1 MNRRKALAP
10 GKGLEKS
17 GNMYTQLPTGLEA
30 CPGPSHHLIERP
42 TLQTFQ
48 LQPQPQNFSV
58 NHSQP
63 SVGPDNAMLGCLSK
77 PTLCVK
83 PQINLPGTFRH
94 QNTPEGG
101 ILYLSNL
108 HSHQLSD
115 KVIRFLLI
123 EIGAKIWLSI
133 QCELLVQKKSRAR
146 ETLEFLLIT

>member
-30 CPGPSHHLIERP
+30 CPGPSHHLIKWP
-42 TLQTFQ
+42 ILQMFP

-63 SVGPDNAMLGCLSK
+63 PVGLDNAMPGCLSK

-83 PQINLPGTFRH
+83 PDKPPGHLRH
-94 QNTPEGG
+94 QNAPEGG

-108 HSHQLSD
+108 HSRQLSD
-115 KVIRFLLI
+115 KVIRFLLT
-123 EIGAKIWLSI
+123 EAGSKIWLFI
-133 QCELLVQKKSRAR
+133 QCELLVQKKSRAC